1 VHSFQI
7 GFRDRDFGFKGGDV
21 DELRVFDRELTEI
34 EVFDTFMSSGTAE
47 LALADP
53 SVLEPYYFATVD
65 EPTRAAAKALRD
77 ARAAEQELLESIP
90 ELMVME
96 ASAHPRPAY
105 VLARG
110 AYDQPD
116 KSRPVAPD
124 RALDALLPFDPAW
137 PHDRLGLANW
147 TLAPQNPLTARVA
160 VNRLW
165 AQCFGRGLVATQENF
180 GTQGEFPSHPE
191 LLDTLALDFVQGGWD
206 VKALLKRIVLSAT
219 FRQSSLAQ
227 PAQLE
232 KDPEN
237 RLLAR
242 GPSARLSA
250 EMLRDQA
257 LAASGLLAEQI
268 GGPSVKPWQPP
279 GLWEDAGV
287 STGSG
292 YTPDTGA
299 NAHRRSLYTFQKRT
313 APPPDML
320 LFDAGSREKCL
331 ARRQSTNTPLQALV
345 LLNDP
350 VFVECARALAERAA
364 KEAGDDPDGRITRT
378 FQLLACRDPRPK
390 ELEALRGLLEREA
403 RGGDAI
409 QALTLVCSTLLAS
422 DAVVVRR

>member
-1 VHSFQI
+1 
-7 GFRDRDFGFKGGDV
+7 
-21 DELRVFDRELTEI
+21 
-34 EVFDTFMSSGTAE
+34 
-47 LALADP
+47 
-53 SVLEPYYFATVD
+53 
-65 EPTRAAAKALRD
+65 
-77 ARAAEQELLESIP
+77 
-90 ELMVME
+90 
-96 ASAHPRPAY
+96 
-105 VLARG
+105 
-110 AYDQPD
+110 
-116 KSRPVAPD
+116 
-124 RALDALLPFDPAW
+124 
-137 PHDRLGLANW
+137 
-147 TLAPQNPLTARVA
+147 
-160 VNRLW
+160 
-165 AQCFGRGLVATQENF
+165 
-180 GTQGEFPSHPE
+180 
-191 LLDTLALDFVQGGWD
+191 
-206 VKALLKRIVLSAT
+206 
-219 FRQSSLAQ
+219 
-227 PAQLE
+227 
-232 KDPEN
+232 
-237 RLLAR
+237 
-242 GPSARLSA
+242 
-250 EMLRDQA
+250 MLRDQA